1 MGASASHEMGNIM
14 MLKRLIIVSLALC
27 IGLAS
32 THSQAAEKIELNT
45 GDVTSIWRNV
55 NTIVLVLAANI
66 AMDDEWVQE
75 LRDMKPKAELGT
87 DEASLA
93 QEMVQ
98 FHEKLNALLTSSELP
113 ALPPVAD
120 DSAAMTPS
128 ALYMRTGYML
138 DHLVNYLITADTL
151 ASAAIYYT
159 PVDLSAATAKDLVA
173 EVNLA
178 NQRMDAFIEE
188 NGL

>member
-1 MGASASHEMGNIM
+1 
-14 MLKRLIIVSLALC
+14 MLKRFISVSLVMC

-32 THSQAAEKIELNT
+32 THSQAAEKIELKT
-45 GDVTSIWRNV
+45 GDVTSVWRNV

-75 LRDMKPKAELGT
+75 LRAMKPKTELGA
-87 DEASLA
+87 DKKSLT
-93 QEMVQ
+93 QEMVR
-98 FHEKLNALLTSSELP
+98 FHEKLNAVLKSEELP
-113 ALPPVAD
+113 ELPPVAD

-128 ALYMRTGYML
+128 ALYMRAGYML

-159 PVDLSAATAKDLVA
+159 PVDLSTATTKDLVA